1 MEFDLLNFTKNAVER
16 LLSFGQLPENVPE
29 INMEGYSYNTVE
41 AFLDISISSNKSSI
55 LISKIISVD
64 YAPLR
69 KPIKINKKI
78 LENNIIDIRI
88 PYSKSLETINSICI
102 KVYFQDIQN
111 RRYVAKILISLRCNS
126 WLILQV
132 RRAFCK

>member
-55 LISKIISVD
+55 LISK
-64 YAPLR
+64 
-69 KPIKINKKI
+69 
-78 LENNIIDIRI
+78 
-88 PYSKSLETINSICI
+88 CI
-102 KVYFQDIQN
+102 KLLLEVNI
-111 RRYVAKILISLRCNS
+111 YVLFLIFVLH
-126 WLILQV
+126 
-132 RRAFCK
+132 